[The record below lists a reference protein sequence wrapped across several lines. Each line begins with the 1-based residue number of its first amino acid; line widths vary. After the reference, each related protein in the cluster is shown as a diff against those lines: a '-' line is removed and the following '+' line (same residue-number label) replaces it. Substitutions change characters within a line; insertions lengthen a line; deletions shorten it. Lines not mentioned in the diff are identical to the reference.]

1 MEIES
6 NETNP
11 VRRKRS
17 KKNQKTYNIKWVVFI
32 TIWTFFL
39 AIGISFIS
47 ETVLRKV
54 HILIAFFILI
64 TIIFTGILSDLVG
77 IAVASANEKPFHS
90 MASNKL
96 KGAKFALKLLR
107 NAGPVSNFC
116 NDVIGDI
123 CGIISGAA
131 AAIIIVQFSK
141 INNVNTPFLSIV
153 LSGLVASLTVGGKAF
168 GKEIALK
175 RSKDIVFYV
184 GKILY
189 YINEKFGIDFFSNK
203 KKRV

>member
-1 MEIES
+1 METES

-11 VRRKRS
+11 VRRKKN
-17 KKNQKTYNIKWVVFI
+17 KKNQKAYNIKWVVFI

-54 HILIAFFILI
+54 HILIAFSILI
-64 TIIFTGILSDLVG
+64 TIIFIGILSDLVG

-123 CGIISGAA
+123 CGIVSGAA
-131 AAIIIVQFSK
+131 AAIIILQFTK
-141 INNVNTPFLSIV
+141 IKNVNTPFLSII
-153 LSGLVASLTVGGKAF
+153 LSGLVASLTVGGKAL

-175 RSKDIVFYV
+175 KSKEIVFYV

-189 YINEKFGIDFFSNK
+189 YINQKFGIDFFSNK